1 MSKNKIE
8 ENECDHACLHDV
20 EKARKI
26 LEHTGEMLVTVS
38 RRDDLLLWQVVI
50 EQAMPALSDAL
61 ESLEDVV
68 G

>member
-1 MSKNKIE
+1 
-8 ENECDHACLHDV
+8 
-20 EKARKI
+20 
-26 LEHTGEMLVTVS
+26 MLVTAS